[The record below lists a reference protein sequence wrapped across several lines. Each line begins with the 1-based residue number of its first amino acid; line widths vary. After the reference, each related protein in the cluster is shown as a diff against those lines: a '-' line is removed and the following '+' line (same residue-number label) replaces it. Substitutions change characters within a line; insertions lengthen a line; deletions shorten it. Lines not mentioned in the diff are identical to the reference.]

1 MTLLTTWPESGPETQ
16 VRRTSDPA
24 EIAAALAPL
33 GVRYEQWPVRED
45 VAPDADSDTVFAA
58 YGPEIEKLNAEEG
71 FRTVDVV
78 ALHPPE
84 DAADP
89 AWQEKARAA
98 RQKFLAEHTHDDDD
112 EVRFFVAGAG
122 IFYLHVSG
130 EVHAVYCEKGDL
142 LGVPRGTTHWF
153 DMGTAPAFTAIR
165 FFHEEDGWIGTFTG
179 SPIAERFPDFDTIHA
194 GYAGD
199 AGNAGN
205 AGDAGVTA

>member
-1 MTLLTTWPESGPETQ
+1 MTLLTTWPESGPETV
-16 VRRTSDPA
+16 VRRTSDPV
-24 EIAAALAPL
+24 EIAAALAPV

-45 VAPDADSDTVFAA
+45 VPADADSDAVFAA
-58 YGPEIEKLNAEEG
+58 YRAEIDLLNAEEG

-78 ALHPPE
+78 GLHPTDDPE
-84 DAADP
+84 WP
-89 AWQEKARAA
+89 EKAKAA

-122 IFYLHVSG
+122 IFYLHVGG

-153 DMGTAPAFTAIR
+153 DMGTSPSFTAIR

-179 SPIAERFPDFDTIHA
+179 SPIADRFPDFDAIHA
-194 GYAGD
+194 GYA
-199 AGNAGN
+199 A
-205 AGDAGVTA
+205 